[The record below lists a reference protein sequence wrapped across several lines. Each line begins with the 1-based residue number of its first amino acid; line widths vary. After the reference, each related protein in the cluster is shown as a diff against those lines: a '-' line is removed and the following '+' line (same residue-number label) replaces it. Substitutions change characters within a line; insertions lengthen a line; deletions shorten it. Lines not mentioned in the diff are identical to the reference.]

1 MYTLERT
8 CKYKTVWG
16 ILSFCFLVISI
27 WGLCRG
33 GEEMLQYGFINE
45 PLPSIAMVVSFFAA
59 IISFLIFLTLHAIH
73 KDIAEQLKC
82 MEN

>member
-8 CKYKTVWG
+8 CKYKAVWG
-16 ILSFCFLVISI
+16 ILSFCFLAISI
-27 WGLCRG
+27 WGLFYG
-33 GEEMLQYGFINE
+33 GEEILRYGFMNE
-45 PLPSIAMVVSFFAA
+45 PLPSITMVASFFAA
-59 IISFLIFLTLHAIH
+59 IISFFIFLTLHAIQ